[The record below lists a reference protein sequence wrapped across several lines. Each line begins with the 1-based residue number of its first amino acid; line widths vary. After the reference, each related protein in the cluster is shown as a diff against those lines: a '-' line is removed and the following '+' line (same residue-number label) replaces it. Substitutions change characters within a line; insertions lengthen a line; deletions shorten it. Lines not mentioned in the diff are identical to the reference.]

1 MIRSIGKM
9 TLTFSIEKYK
19 ELLVAHVPKLIKTE
33 DENEKALAIVEELM
47 HRERTPEENELYQL
61 LITLIE
67 IFEKENYHFNE
78 PTNIQSLLSFLF
90 EQSGKTIDDLQQYI
104 GSQQLVSDI
113 LEAKQNI
120 TPEIA
125 QKLGAFFHVKP
136 TLFTET

>member
-1 MIRSIGKM
+1 M

-19 ELLVAHVPKLIKTE
+19 NLLIAHVPKLIKTE
-33 DENEKALAIVEELM
+33 AENEKALAVVEELM

-67 IFEKENYHFNE
+67 KFEKENYHFNE

-90 EQSGKTIDDLQQYI
+90 EQSEKTKVELQEFL
-104 GSQQLVSDI
+104 GSQQLADDI
-113 LEAKQNI
+113 LEARQNI

-125 QKLGAFFHVKP
+125 QKLGAFFHVEP